1 MISSK
6 GKIIGLYC
14 RKTEKGTIVSNYYH
28 AVTKRQLF
36 RCLDY

>member
-6 GKIIGLYC
+6 GKSLVCIVE
-14 RKTEKGTIVSNYYH
+14 KTEKGTIVSNYYH